1 MVSVKKAK
9 KDKENTKKV
18 PKKASKKVKRILKLY
33 EEGRFPS
40 EGRTIKKIEKL
51 VTFEQELHFVVS
63 WCVLFIEIFKINF
76 W

>member
-1 MVSVKKAK
+1 MVYVEKAK
-9 KDKENTKKV
+9 KDKKNKVKTKKL
-18 PKKASKKVKRILKLY
+18 KRILKLD
-33 EEGRFPS
+33 EGRFPI

-63 WCVLFIEIFKINF
+63 WGVFFIEIFKINF